1 MVPRLKVNDPFT
13 YAFNNPAAQKS
24 QQLNI
29 VWNEFLLYHPR
40 SKENLQRNC
49 NTKFGTRGK

>member
-1 MVPRLKVNDPFT
+1 MTLAGENWNHMVPRFKVNNPFT

-29 VWNEFLLYHPR
+29 VWNKFLLYP
-40 SKENLQRNC
+40 S
-49 NTKFGTRGK
+49 